1 MIPELYLAAIHLWLQ
16 AIILSLQSSA
26 RCTPLALAQA
36 LGTEPQVGTLGLI
49 PPLPSSARY
58 TSAFFAQVC
67 STIVLI
73 HVLARCKLR
82 PQAIVVYV
90 CASARFASP
99 LFVPALYKDMKV

>member
-26 RCTPLALAQA
+26 RCTPLA

-73 HVLARCKLR
+73 DVLARCKLR